1 MFNSGNGFC
10 YKFFMILKNYN
21 DVINYCYIL
30 DVLLVI
36 LKDLGE
42 VDFIVNNV
50 IRYCLYLIF
59 IICIGF
65 FGKKKIY
72 IVKCYY

>member
-1 MFNSGNGFC
+1 
-10 YKFFMILKNYN
+10 MILKNYN
-21 DVINYCYIL
+21 EVIDYCYIL

-50 IRYCLYLIF
+50 IRYCF
-59 IICIGF
+59 
-65 FGKKKIY
+65 
-72 IVKCYY
+72 